1 LPIFSILLGWLSQ
14 RYDDVADWT
23 HGNRASLSAASQRVV
38 AALDTDPIV
47 FTAFV
52 APGSQRHHIRMQLSR
67 YARAANNVQLDF
79 VDPALHP
86 EQIRNLDIQHAG
98 AVRVSYQGRAQM
110 LDDLHEATVTTALQR
125 LSGGGEQWLIFVS
138 GHGEHSL
145 ADSGPGGYSQL
156 AAALDA
162 QGLKTREL
170 NLAR

>member
-1 LPIFSILLGWLSQ
+1 
-14 RYDDVADWT
+14 
-23 HGNRASLSAASQRVV
+23 
-38 AALDTDPIV
+38 
-47 FTAFV
+47 
-52 APGSQRHHIRMQLSR
+52 
-67 YARAANNVQLDF
+67 LDF

-170 NLAR
+170 NLARTAAIPDNIAALVIASPQSALLPGAVKIINSYVQQGGNLL